1 MFRLFLLL
9 SVILAALK
17 QAASQGNGSLFIS
30 KQEVFRR
37 VVDLLV
43 PGEDI
48 LSEMA
53 VTTLIH
59 ILGNRVQCSEVSC
72 EECFTVGDFFELAK
86 KNRSETKS
94 LTLFDFFQV
103 TPGLLLFLNNP
114 QKECKV
120 IQSGMWDKATLA
132 FSEKLMMKINI
143 SQILDP
149 THHQVEEVLVAI
161 QKNYLT
167 VAKGQPCVDVSQI
180 LEESGLSPSWMT
192 EDNLN
197 HFSAIVLYHVLQGD
211 CILQHLLPGPEFFL
225 DFIFHMYHN
234 ESTNITRAELEKVMH
249 EIGLVNHKN
258 DSMAHGH
265 EQDHGDEDHEEN
277 HKNEHQLR
285 QLITTGLEE
294 EANITA
300 NGWNTKCFSSIE
312 IMTIYHIPIDA
323 MISRD
328 DFVQLSPALIQQLV
342 SQACTRNHQD
352 TDNNEFQL
360 TTAEKYIYGSIA
372 TLVVSLCAVLGIV
385 ILLFTSCTTAYQ
397 HIIQFFI
404 SLAVGSLTGDAVL
417 HLIPSFL
424 GLHTHGDNH
433 DHSSASHSWKLLA
446 VIGGIYAF
454 FLLEKIFNILIKD
467 EDDEQDGH
475 HCDHVLALQA
485 FKEGQKNKQKEK
497 KTTSQ
502 VELTASEVSLESDSG
517 HHPSKGLRVLP
528 YMIVIGDGIHN
539 FADGLALGAAFSVS
553 WKTGLAT
560 TLAILCHELPH
571 EMGDFAV
578 LLHSG
583 LSIKKAVL
591 MNFVSALTAFIG
603 LYISLAVATN
613 EIVQQWIF
621 TVATGLFLYVALGDM
636 LPELMR
642 AKSKNPWIL
651 FLLQNIGLLV
661 GWAILLLLS
670 LYEDQIQFG

>member
-9 SVILAALK
+9 PVILAALK

-30 KQEVFRR
+30 KQEIFRR

-48 LSEMA
+48 LSEAA
-53 VTTLIH
+53 VTSLIH
-59 ILGNRVQCSEVSC
+59 ILGNRVQCSEVPC
-72 EECFTVGDFFELAK
+72 EECFTAGDFFELAK
-86 KNRSETKS
+86 KNRSETKT
-94 LTLFDFFQV
+94 LTLFDFFQI
-103 TPGLLLFLNNP
+103 TPGLLLFLSHP

-120 IQSGMWDKATLA
+120 VQSGMWDKATLS
-132 FSEKLMMKINI
+132 FTESLMMNIN
-143 SQILDP
+143 QTLDP

-161 QKNYLT
+161 QRNYLT
-167 VAKGQPCVDVSQI
+167 VAKGQPCVDVNQI
-180 LEESGLSPSWMT
+180 LEESGLGPNGMT
-192 EDNLN
+192 EDNLS
-197 HFSAIVLYHVLQGD
+197 HFSAIVLYHVLQGN
-211 CILQHLLPGPEFFL
+211 CLLHHLLPGPEFFL
-225 DFIFHMYHN
+225 DFIFHTHHN
-234 ESTNITRAELEKVMH
+234 ESTNLTRAELEEVML
-249 EIGLVNHKN
+249 EIGLVQNEN
-258 DSMAHGH
+258 EASTAHGH
-265 EQDHGDEDHEEN
+265 EEDHGDEDHGED
-277 HKNEHQLR
+277 HIQLKA
-285 QLITTGLEE
+285 TGLERE
-294 EANITA
+294 EANMTA
-300 NGWNTKCFSSIE
+300 NRWNTKCFSSIE
-312 IMTIYHIPIDA
+312 IMTIYGIPINA
-323 MISRD
+323 MISRG
-328 DFVQLSPALIQQLV
+328 DFVQLSPALIQQLL
-342 SQACTRNHQD
+342 SQACTRNHHIAED
-352 TDNNEFQL
+352 NEFQL

-385 ILLFTSCTTAYQ
+385 ILFFTSCTTAYQ
-397 HIIQFFI
+397 YIIQFFI

-424 GLHTHGDNH
+424 GLHNHQDDH
-433 DHSSASHSWKLLA
+433 DHTSVSHTWKLLA

-467 EDDEQDGH
+467 EDGEQDGH

-485 FKEGQKNKQKEK
+485 FKDRQKNKQEKK

-517 HHPSKGLRVLP
+517 QHHTKGLRVLP

-583 LSIKKAVL
+583 LSVKKAVI

-613 EIVQQWIF
+613 EMVQQWIF

-636 LPELMR
+636 VTL
-642 AKSKNPWIL
+642 SSI
-651 FLLQNIGLLV
+651 IGRHLV
-661 GWAILLLLS
+661 YAMFALDSRFVI
-670 LYEDQIQFG
+670 

>member
-9 SVILAALK
+9 PVILAALK

-30 KQEVFRR
+30 KEEVFRR

-48 LSEMA
+48 LSEAA
-53 VTTLIH
+53 VTSLIH

-72 EECFTVGDFFELAK
+72 EECFTAGDFFELAK

-94 LTLFDFFQV
+94 LTLFDFFQI
-103 TPGLLLFLNNP
+103 TPGLLLFLSNP

-132 FSEKLMMKINI
+132 FSERLMTKINI

-167 VAKGQPCVDVSQI
+167 VAKGQPCVDVNQI
-180 LEESGLSPSWMT
+180 LEESGLGPNGMS

-234 ESTNITRAELEKVMH
+234 ESANITRAELEEVMH

-258 DSMAHGH
+258 EASMAHGH

-277 HKNEHQLR
+277 HKNEHRLR
-285 QLITTGLEE
+285 QLITTGLEKE
-294 EANITA
+294 EANMTA
-300 NGWNTKCFSSIE
+300 NRWNTKCFSSIE

-323 MISRD
+323 MISRG
-328 DFVQLSPALIQQLV
+328 DFVQLSPALIQQLL
-342 SQACTRNHQD
+342 SQACTRNHQV

-372 TLVVSLCAVLGIV
+372 TLV
-385 ILLFTSCTTAYQ
+385 
-397 HIIQFFI
+397 
-404 SLAVGSLTGDAVL
+404 
-417 HLIPSFL
+417 FL
-424 GLHTHGDNH
+424 GLHTHQDSH
-433 DHSSASHSWKLLA
+433 DHLPASHNWKLLA
-446 VIGGIYAF
+446 VIGGIYTF

-502 VELTASEVSLESDSG
+502 VELTASEASLESDSG

-583 LSIKKAVL
+583 LSIKKAVI

-651 FLLQNIGLLV
+651 FLLQNMGLLV